1 MGLPINVRLRGY
13 IVEVRPAP
21 REPRPVA
28 QPGVGRRGRG
38 KQPGA
43 CTLRTCGKM
52 TRRRLLCLG
61 WSCADLS
68 PMQTR
73 CRRDLRGLGT
83 RLRVLAA
90 EFAQLRR
97 PQCALILKALLL
109 TLRPA

>member
-1 MGLPINVRLRGY
+1 
-13 IVEVRPAP
+13 
-21 REPRPVA
+21 
-28 QPGVGRRGRG
+28 
-38 KQPGA
+38 
-43 CTLRTCGKM
+43 M
-52 TRRRLLCLG
+52 TRSRLLCLG

-90 EFAQLRR
+90 EFAQLSR

-109 TLRPA
+109 TLRPAKLSGRDAEHLTEMTRQMALIGKAHGVSNL